1 MRRKILASLLLA
13 GALSGLYR
21 LGAQTPEPVALT
33 VRPTES
39 KEFTFKQVDRDV
51 YEVTTAPGSAVIR
64 FEPVKGSLAEGI
76 SVLSFDYFCAS
87 GMEFM
92 VVMVNDD
99 RSRIE
104 ENMIRLP
111 IAEGW
116 STFSV
121 DVTDKLKR
129 LQGPD
134 DYLSLLIV
142 PNAARPTT
150 MRIRNARLRAYTE
163 KEREQARL
171 KTERE
176 RREKQLNADIE
187 VYLKKNYPCEVSR
200 VTVNDDRVEVSGDIK
215 GMPGEVYLCEVPM
228 FRELTEKDFLTVQRV
243 KGPKRFKADFDRYA
257 EVDGQRYD
265 RLYSRWVLAQK
276 SQNGMLICSHGHYAD
291 DVKAKYD
298 LPHEVPASKK
308 GIGGFGANR
317 FASDLDS
324 LDITSVTVNMW
335 LGFMS
340 LTPSDDAIPF
350 DYNGRTY
357 YADRKAIEGFDKT
370 LQYTAARD
378 VIVNAIVLIA
388 PERSFADKA
397 AGRLFEHPDFDPAG
411 IYTMPNMTTLES
423 LNLYAAAIDFLA
435 ERYSRPDKKYGRVH
449 HWIAH
454 NEVDA
459 GWVWT
464 NAGIKTPL
472 RFMDIYIKSMR
483 LLYYTARKYSPHPE
497 VFITLTH
504 YWQSRHNEYCYPS
517 AQLLE
522 LLVDYTQAEGDFK
535 WGVAHHPYPQ
545 SLFEPKSWL
554 DDQATFDYDTPQITF
569 KNLEVLDAW
578 IKQPRALY
586 QGKIK
591 RTVFLSEQ
599 NPNSKDYSE
608 EALREQAAG
617 MAYAMKKL
625 VACDGIDAYQM
636 HGWFDQRAEGGLRIG
651 VRRFMDDETD
661 PGGRKPAWFV
671 FQAFGTDR
679 EDEVFEFAKD
689 IIGIDDWDQVI
700 YKAPIP
706 MRPELN
712 D

>member
-134 DYLSLLIV
+134 EYLSLLIV

-625 VACDGIDAYQM
+625 EACDGIDAYQM

>member
-1 MRRKILASLLLA
+1 
-13 GALSGLYR
+13 
-21 LGAQTPEPVALT
+21 
-33 VRPTES
+33 
-39 KEFTFKQVDRDV
+39 
-51 YEVTTAPGSAVIR
+51 
-64 FEPVKGSLAEGI
+64 
-76 SVLSFDYFCAS
+76 
-87 GMEFM
+87 
-92 VVMVNDD
+92 
-99 RSRIE
+99 
-104 ENMIRLP
+104 
-111 IAEGW
+111 
-116 STFSV
+116 
-121 DVTDKLKR
+121 
-129 LQGPD
+129 
-134 DYLSLLIV
+134 
-142 PNAARPTT
+142 

-215 GMPGEVYLCEVPM
+215 GMSGEVYLCEVPM

-243 KGPKRFKADFDRYA
+243 KGPKKFKADFDRYA

-276 SQNGMLICSHGHYAD
+276 SRNGMLICSHGHYAD

-298 LPHEVPASKK
+298 LPREVPASKK

-535 WGVAHHPYPQ
+535 MG
-545 SLFEPKSWL
+545 
-554 DDQATFDYDTPQITF
+554 
-569 KNLEVLDAW
+569 
-578 IKQPRALY
+578 
-586 QGKIK
+586 
-591 RTVFLSEQ
+591 
-599 NPNSKDYSE
+599 
-608 EALREQAAG
+608 
-617 MAYAMKKL
+617 
-625 VACDGIDAYQM
+625 
-636 HGWFDQRAEGGLRIG
+636 
-651 VRRFMDDETD
+651 RRFIT
-661 PGGRKPAWFV
+661 PTPSRCSSPNRGLTIRRRSITTRLRLRSRIWRCSTHGSSSPARCIR
-671 FQAFGTDR
+671 ARSR
-679 EDEVFEFAKD
+679 ERFSF
-689 IIGIDDWDQVI
+689 
-700 YKAPIP
+700 PSRIP
-706 MRPELN
+706 TRRTTPRRLSGSRPPVWPTR
-712 D
+712 

>member
-1 MRRKILASLLLA
+1 M
-13 GALSGLYR
+13 
-21 LGAQTPEPVALT
+21 
-33 VRPTES
+33 
-39 KEFTFKQVDRDV
+39 
-51 YEVTTAPGSAVIR
+51 TTAPGSAVIR

-625 VACDGIDAYQM
+625 EACDGIDAYQM

>member
-1 MRRKILASLLLA
+1 M
-13 GALSGLYR
+13 
-21 LGAQTPEPVALT
+21 
-33 VRPTES
+33 
-39 KEFTFKQVDRDV
+39 
-51 YEVTTAPGSAVIR
+51 
-64 FEPVKGSLAEGI
+64 
-76 SVLSFDYFCAS
+76 LSFDYFCAS

-625 VACDGIDAYQM
+625 EACDGIDAYQM

>member
-215 GMPGEVYLCEVPM
+215 GMSGEVYLCEVPM

-243 KGPKRFKADFDRYA
+243 KGPKKFKADFDRYA

-357 YADRKAIEGFDKT
+357 YANRKAIEGFD
-370 LQYTAARD
+370 
-378 VIVNAIVLIA
+378 NAIVLIA

-625 VACDGIDAYQM
+625 EACDGIDAYQM

>member
-1 MRRKILASLLLA
+1 
-13 GALSGLYR
+13 
-21 LGAQTPEPVALT
+21 LT

-625 VACDGIDAYQM
+625 EACDGIDAYQM